1 MTFWSWLTAVSEA
14 EDDDT
19 EPPDTII
26 PETPGLSSSASTS
39 RLTESL
45 ASQVMS
51 LNSKVHALHLQKLE
65 AENMV
70 VRIAVDKL
78 QVEREKE
85 RDEILWKAKTETLDE
100 QRLVAEAK
108 VACLESLVPPED
120 KMVRLGGKKFS
131 QPRTLEEFKERA
143 RRDKKNAKEFER
155 KKRRLAEQAQSGWWP
170 CKSSLKMMAL
180 YSRSMAL

>member
-1 MTFWSWLTAVSEA
+1 
-14 EDDDT
+14 
-19 EPPDTII
+19 
-26 PETPGLSSSASTS
+26 
-39 RLTESL
+39 
-45 ASQVMS
+45 
-51 LNSKVHALHLQKLE
+51 
-65 AENMV
+65 MV

-143 RRDKKNAKEFER
+143 RRDKKNAKECER
-155 KKRRLAEQAQSGWWP
+155 KKRRLAEQAQSG
-170 CKSSLKMMAL
+170 
-180 YSRSMAL
+180 